1 MDDFHAEISI
11 LYFICYHRVVEVTP
25 REVVLKDKATKEIT
39 KLPYGMCVWSTGV
52 APQDITKK
60 LIAKLPQQRN
70 A

>member
-1 MDDFHAEISI
+1 M
-11 LYFICYHRVVEVTP
+11 YFIWYHRVVEVTP
-25 REVVLKDKATKEIT
+25 REVIFKEIT

-52 APQDITKK
+52 TPQDITKK